1 MTFTCAAA
9 GVTRFILSGGIPVLF
24 LPLFGHLK
32 VPPIGK

>member
-1 MTFTCAAA
+1 
-9 GVTRFILSGGIPVLF
+9 VRFILSGGIPVLF